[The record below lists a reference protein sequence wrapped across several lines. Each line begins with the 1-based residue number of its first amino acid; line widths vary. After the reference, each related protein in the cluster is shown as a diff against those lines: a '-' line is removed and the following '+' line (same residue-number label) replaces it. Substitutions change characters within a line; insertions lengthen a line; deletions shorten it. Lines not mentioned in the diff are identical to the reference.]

1 MAGGVLKGL
10 FKPRKGAPRTAER
23 ERILEAARWAYRLI
37 LLREPESE
45 AAVEQLAA
53 AGSPREM
60 RDVLLRSAELR
71 GQSGFPVQTAMTG
84 LEPPQPV
91 QLDVT
96 DAERERLFSM
106 VHSVWRQLGK
116 DKPHWSVLS
125 SNEFLPENMGTR
137 SEAFYETGE
146 WHVQLVMRTLERNG
160 LAVPAEGTC
169 LDYGC
174 GLGRLS
180 FALARRFRLVAGA
193 DVSEV
198 HLDIARREAEHRG
211 IGNVTWHHVADV
223 RSVKALPDADLL
235 VSLIVLQHN
244 PPPVMRELFARM
256 LGRLRPGG
264 VAVIQMP
271 TYLPGG
277 YRFRVADYLAT
288 GGRDME
294 MHPLPQREAFRVVRE
309 AGVEMVEVLE
319 DGSSALGYGG
329 RSNTFVVRRPGP

>member
-1 MAGGVLKGL
+1 MLKGL
-10 FKPRKGAPRTAER
+10 FKPRKAAPLSEER
-23 ERILEAARWAYRLI
+23 ERALEAARWAYRLI

-71 GQSGFPVQTAMTG
+71 AQSGFPVQAAMTG
-84 LEPPQPV
+84 LEPPQSV
-91 QLDVT
+91 QLEVAE
-96 DAERERLFSM
+96 AERERLFSM
-106 VHSVWRQLGK
+106 VQAVWRQLGR

-125 SNEFLPENMGTR
+125 TSEYLPEKMHTQA
-137 SEAFYETGE
+137 EAFYETGE

-160 LAVPAEGTC
+160 IVVPSEGTC

-180 FALARRFRLVAGA
+180 FALARRFRRVAGA

-198 HLDIARREAEHRG
+198 HLDIARQEAQRRG
-211 IGNVTWHHVADV
+211 IGNVSWHHVADV
-223 RSVKALPDADLL
+223 RSVRSLPEADLL

-244 PPPVMRELFARM
+244 PPPVIRELFAGM

-264 VAVIQMP
+264 VAVIQVP

-277 YRFRVADYLAT
+277 YRFQVADYLAT

-294 MHPLPQREAFRVVRE
+294 MHPLPQREAFAIVRE
-309 AGVEMVEVLE
+309 SGVEMIELLE
-319 DGSSALGYGG
+319 DGWSAFGYGG
-329 RSNTFVVRRPGP
+329 RSNTFVVRRPTV